1 MSRPFSAQRKP
12 VVDLRSFIKDPLQQ
26 RVFSIVGGAVEKVLA
41 IDGINQIYYSAAE
54 ADPGQDFMDRVLEV
68 MNIETLVSE
77 SDLARIPREGR
88 LVVVANHPFG
98 GIEGIVLGALLRALR
113 PDVKLMANFL
123 LKAIPDLHDALIFVD
138 PFDREVS
145 AKVNLRP
152 IKECVRWLRDD
163 QALAVFP
170 AGAVSHMDLRRG
182 GVTDPAWSPTIGRLI
197 HMTEAPVLPVFFRG
211 SNSLLFQILGMVHP
225 RLRTGMLPRELVNK
239 RNRTLE
245 VRIGHVL
252 PYARLA
258 GLSDDRALMDYL
270 RGRTYHLRR
279 RTAAQDQVVRRRAFP
294 IRLLEPRQEE
304 VAPPESVDRLS
315 DEVASLS
322 PDARLLQN
330 GPFDVYVA
338 EAEQI
343 PHLLLEIG
351 RLRELTFRGVNE
363 GTGRARD
370 LDRFDEY
377 YLHLFVW
384 NREKREVVGAYRLGR
399 TDLIVK
405 RLGLRGLY
413 TSTLFHYRKKL
424 LDRINPALEM
434 GRSFVRPEYQ
444 KNFSSLLLLWK
455 GLACFVANY
464 PQYRNLFGPVSI
476 SSDYQTSSRLLLV
489 AFLKASS
496 FLPGLAR
503 LVRPRKPLRANPLTQ
518 HSLRKTSAVVRD
530 LSEVESLIADLE
542 TDLKGIPVLLRQYLR
557 LGGKLL
563 AFNVDPAFSNVLDGL
578 ILVDLVQTEPTLL
591 AKYMGAEEAAK
602 FRAYHEAKD
611 RISEELKRT

>member
-1 MSRPFSAQRKP
+1 
-12 VVDLRSFIKDPLQQ
+12 
-26 RVFSIVGGAVEKVLA
+26 
-41 IDGINQIYYSAAE
+41 
-54 ADPGQDFMDRVLEV
+54 
-68 MNIETLVSE
+68 
-77 SDLARIPREGR
+77 
-88 LVVVANHPFG
+88 
-98 GIEGIVLGALLRALR
+98 
-113 PDVKLMANFL
+113 
-123 LKAIPDLHDALIFVD
+123 
-138 PFDREVS
+138 
-145 AKVNLRP
+145 
-152 IKECVRWLRDD
+152 
-163 QALAVFP
+163 
-170 AGAVSHMDLRRG
+170 
-182 GVTDPAWSPTIGRLI
+182 
-197 HMTEAPVLPVFFRG
+197 
-211 SNSLLFQILGMVHP
+211 LFQILGMVHP

-351 RLRELTFRGVNE
+351 RLREFTFRGVNE